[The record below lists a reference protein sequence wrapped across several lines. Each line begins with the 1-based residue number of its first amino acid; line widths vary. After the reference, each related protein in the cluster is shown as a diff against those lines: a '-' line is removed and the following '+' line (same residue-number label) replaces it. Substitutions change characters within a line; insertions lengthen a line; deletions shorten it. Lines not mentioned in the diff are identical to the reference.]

1 MSFLAADVPEF
12 STLPAIKRRFSLLD
26 GCVRVG
32 QLFPRYVCQIMY
44 SCVTRDIQITVLP
57 EFVPE
62 RSDADE
68 ATYFWAYTVEIA
80 NQGDMTVQLTARHW
94 KITDANG
101 RLEEAQGPGVV
112 GEQPVLKPGE
122 TFRYTSGCPLTTPS
136 GIMTGSYRMVTEK
149 GDVFEAEIPVFSLDS
164 PFARKVLN

>member
-1 MSFLAADVPEF
+1 MVEVHSGNAE
-12 STLPAIKRRFSLLD
+12 T
-26 GCVRVG
+26 
-32 QLFPRYVCQIMY
+32 MY
-44 SCVTRDIQITVLP
+44 SCVTKDVQITVMP

-68 ATYFWAYTVEIA
+68 ATFFWAYTVEIA
-80 NQGDMTVQLTARHW
+80 NFGAFTVQLTARHW

-101 RLEEAQGPGVV
+101 RLEEVRGPGVV

-122 TFRYTSGCPLTTPS
+122 RFRYTSGCPLSTPS
-136 GIMTGSYRMVTEK
+136 GIMTGSYQMVNEK

-164 PFARKVLN
+164 PYVARVLN

>member
-1 MSFLAADVPEF
+1 MRVQDCRFGLLIDHPARTDLA
-12 STLPAIKRRFSLLD
+12 S
-26 GCVRVG
+26 
-32 QLFPRYVCQIMY
+32 MY
-44 SCVTRDIQITVLP
+44 SRVTQAIQITVLP

-68 ATYFWAYTVEIA
+68 ATFFWAYTVEIA
-80 NQGDMTVQLTARHW
+80 NQSELTVQMTARHW

-101 RLEEAQGPGVV
+101 RIEEVRGPGVV

-122 TFRYTSGCPLTTPS
+122 SFRYTSGCPLNTPS
-136 GIMTGSYRMVTEK
+136 GIMSGSYRMVNEK

-164 PFARKVLN
+164 PFAPRVLN